1 MSKTANNCAREQA
14 GCAGATTQSASRR
27 GGGRGLELRS
37 EAAWAYEVA
46 HANTAVVS
54 VNQAIRTMRMRQ
66 RTGPHPQQWSSPID
80 FLLLRDYAGR
90 GGIRNRRM
98 FQRHCSQYAGAGA
111 NAALS
116 LPSIRFS
123 TRSRH
128 ASFTSIFP
136 KFSPLKSLRKAVG
149 AFSMPCSTLSFHTS
163 LPSRIHPDRS

>member
-1 MSKTANNCAREQA
+1 MSKTANNWRGSKPLALEQQLSRQV
-14 GCAGATTQSASRR
+14 GGAVGVDWSFDRKRPGLMKWLTPTLQS
-27 GGGRGLELRS
+27 
-37 EAAWAYEVA
+37 
-46 HANTAVVS
+46 VS

-66 RTGPHPQQWSSPID
+66 RTGPHPQQWSSPIE

-149 AFSMPCSTLSFHTS
+149 AFSMPCSTL
-163 LPSRIHPDRS
+163 

>member
-1 MSKTANNCAREQA
+1 MSKTANNWRGSKPVALEQ
-14 GCAGATTQSASRR
+14 QLSRR

-46 HANTAVVS
+46 HANTCRGVRQSGHTNYAHATADRSSSATVVVTDRLPAAARLRRS
-54 VNQAIRTMRMRQ
+54 WQ
-66 RTGPHPQQWSSPID
+66 HPQSTHW
-80 FLLLRDYAGR
+80 
-90 GGIRNRRM
+90 
-98 FQRHCSQYAGAGA
+98 HCSQYAGAGA